1 MNLENKSET
10 PSTGSEEVIRQCL
23 QILASEAMFLIL
35 SNMTGLRFH
44 KLVPKSNEDEENDD
58 DDDDESE
65 VSEDGDEGDDVAN
78 QEEDNDNDDDGG
90 DVSRAKEES
99 IEEVEKGRHP

>member
-1 MNLENKSET
+1 MNLEAKSET
-10 PSTGSEEVIRQCL
+10 PSTGSKEVIRQCV

-44 KLVPKSNEDEENDD
+44 KLVPKSNDENDDD

-65 VSEDGDEGDDVAN
+65 VSEDSEDGDDVVN
-78 QEEDNDNDDDGG
+78 QGEEKHDDD
-90 DVSRAKEES
+90 DVSTANEASIKE
-99 IEEVEKGRHP
+99 IEKGRHP

>member
-58 DDDDESE
+58 DDDESE